1 MNWNIL
7 LKPCDVVQFAEIYFS
22 VFICYSLDN
31 VIFQMLSTNSILTGN
46 TFVSKNKS
54 KPALVDNSAKH
65 PDFTGFLVL
74 LSTVIMTNNKNW

>member
-1 MNWNIL
+1 
-7 LKPCDVVQFAEIYFS
+7 VQFAEIYFS
-22 VFICYSLDN
+22 VFISYSLKN
-31 VIFQMLSTNSILTGN
+31 VIFQRLSTNSILTGN

-65 PDFTGFLVL
+65 PDFTGFLAL